1 VIEQWTTLELVS
13 SDGMPCKLITQ
24 WLEDGREQTVERAFD
39 HARITIGRGVGNN
52 FVLKDPTRVV
62 SAKHAEIRGRQG
74 VWSVCDV
81 GSTNGTILN
90 GTKIAPKEEHEL
102 HNGDRITIG
111 PYQLLFQSVAQ
122 PTTPGSSRETA
133 PPVVPSWGTLATDP
147 ERLQYILQRAYGD
160 FENSSDGNLESH
172 LESVLRRAV
181 EGCDRA
187 TAQSA
192 VQALRTLLRS
202 STGQASDVR
211 KEVPPAKVDLAPVE
225 PRRQES
231 KKRFLS
237 GDRARGVYDE
247 LAVPG
252 SSLNPDQMAKQ
263 LTSVLQAVCVG
274 LADAV
279 RGRRE
284 FQKEF
289 EVEATRIL
297 AWKPNP
303 IKHAENAAEVATIL
317 LDPTSSGLSDEE
329 VIASLKEVFQDLTLH
344 QLGLM
349 AGFRECIRGLLKEL
363 DPEVLGKVQP
373 GEPKG
378 KGMGLLSG
386 GRIRSEAAAWRR
398 YMEKHRQLTEEEVKV
413 FERILAPHFTKGYL
427 SVHKTRT
434 RA

>member
-1 VIEQWTTLELVS
+1 MS
-13 SDGMPCKLITQ
+13 SDGMPCKLIMQ
-24 WLEDGREQTVERAFD
+24 WFEDGREQTAERTFD
-39 HARITIGRGVGNN
+39 HDLITMGRGAGNN

-62 SAKHAEIRGRQG
+62 STKHAEIRERQG
-74 VWSVCDV
+74 VWSICDV

-90 GTKIAPKEEHEL
+90 GIKIAPKKEIEL
-102 HNGDRITIG
+102 HDGDRITVG
-111 PYQLLFQSVAQ
+111 PYQLLFQSVVLSTSLA
-122 PTTPGSSRETA
+122 TTPGSSQEAA
-133 PPVVPSWGTLATDP
+133 PPAVPPSGTPATDP
-147 ERLQYILQRAYGD
+147 ERLRYVLQRAYAD
-160 FENSSDGNLESH
+160 FDGSSGENMERH
-172 LESVLRRAV
+172 LESVLRKML
-181 EGCDRA
+181 EGCDRGA
-187 TAQSA
+187 MRSA
-192 VQALRTLLRS
+192 VQSLRTVLYS
-202 STGQASDVR
+202 QTGQAIDVR
-211 KEVPPAKVDLAPVE
+211 KEAPPPKIESVPAE

-237 GDRARGVYDE
+237 GDRARGVYEE

-252 SSLNPDQMAKQ
+252 SSLNSDHMATQ
-263 LTSVLQAVCVG
+263 FTMVLQTVCAG

-303 IKHAENAAEVATIL
+303 IKHADNAAEVATIL
-317 LDPTSSGLSDEE
+317 LDPISAGLSDEE
-329 VIASLKEVFQDLTLH
+329 AIESLKEVFQDLTLH

-349 AGFRECIRGLLKEL
+349 AGFRECLRGLLKEL
-363 DPEVLGKVQP
+363 HPDVIGKVRP
-373 GEPKG
+373 GESKG
-378 KGMGLLSG
+378 KRVGLLSG
-386 GRIRSEAAAWRR
+386 ENIRSEAAAWRR

>member
-1 VIEQWTTLELVS
+1 LELVS

-62 SAKHAEIRGRQG
+62 SAKHAEILEKRGA
-74 VWSVCDV
+74 WTVCDV

-90 GTKIAPKEEHEL
+90 GTKIAPKKEHEL
-102 HNGDRITIG
+102 HDGDQLTIG
-111 PYQLLFQSVAQ
+111 PYQVVFQTVAPQ
-122 PTTPGSSRETA
+122 ATLDAIRETTSSA
-133 PPVVPSWGTLATDP
+133 TASSGPTATDP
-147 ERLQYILQRAYGD
+147 ERLQYILQRAYGEFD
-160 FENSSDGNLESH
+160 GSSDGNLESH

-187 TAQSA
+187 RAQSA
-192 VQALRTLLRS
+192 VQSLRTFLHS

-211 KEVPPAKVDLAPVE
+211 KEVPPAKVEPAPVE

-303 IKHAENAAEVATIL
+303 IKHAENAAEIATIL
-317 LDPTSSGLSDEE
+317 LDPISSGLSDEE

-373 GEPKG
+373 GESKG

-386 GRIRSEAAAWRR
+386 GSIRSEAAAWRR